1 MTEYKRTD
9 NPIDKSFLMGA
20 LVGAAAGVVATL
32 FLAPESGEKTRKTL
46 KKKVQKLGK
55 EVNKIQEKVANEGI
69 DIKKGVHQA
78 ATKFAD
84 AVETEAKKNINQAAT
99 RVSEASQQVVE
110 ATEQTPPQKKQSNSV
125 VRKSRRPK
133 FFKGI

>member
-55 EVNKIQEKVANEGI
+55 EVNKIQEKVAKEGI

-84 AVETEAKKNINQAAT
+84 NVENEAKRNINQAAT
-99 RVSEASQQVVE
+99 KVSETSQQVIE
-110 ATEQTPPQKKQSNSV
+110 ATKPTKSVSKQSTTT

-133 FFKGI
+133 FFQGV